1 MINSYPVSVTSLKIV
16 EQELG
21 ATIQRAS
28 SCFELYLAD
37 RNAGNHLEECE
48 LLLDQARGALK
59 LLQLQGATMLA
70 EEMQCLVA
78 TIRAEGKAV
87 TDAALSALS
96 SSFIA
101 IPCYLEHITSRQQ
114 ALPILLAP
122 YIDDLRIAQRKE
134 LLPESS
140 YSGVD
145 IPLTGSLP
153 PPPKAELTE
162 ALPQLV
168 TRLRHMYQLGLLG
181 ILREE
186 SVALKARMMQRAL
199 QRLASVSSG
208 HALTELWQLGEG
220 VMEAFADK
228 KLVVNVNRKRLL
240 SSLDKFIK
248 ALQQGGER
256 ALDAEVPV
264 AVKRELLFLIALS
277 NANGLHALSIREAYS
292 LPDTR
297 FSDEAIVRERR
308 IMQGPNAATINSM
321 VTVMKEELMGA
332 KEVLEIASQ
341 DVSGGAVDFI
351 PLLRILNK
359 MADIL
364 GVVGLKQPAKIL
376 KQQVKRVLRWKEGE
390 EAINN
395 KSLLE
400 VADALLYVESA
411 LSGLDRLDLSGRD
424 LVDASDDA
432 KHELMAR
439 SQLQEAEQLVIKE
452 AQSGITMA
460 KRAITSFVESNY
472 DRVHISNVAVTL
484 NTVRGGLIVLNH
496 QRGAAILASCIGFVQ
511 KTLDEGFRQDRIQ
524 GMLET
529 LADAL
534 IALEHYLAEV
544 EHVRNADDSVLEIAE
559 ESLAALGYPVQ
570 RRDSHAA

>member
-1 MINSYPVSVTSLKIV
+1 VINSYPVSVTSLKIV

-37 RNAGNHLEECE
+37 RASNHLEECE

-59 LLQLQGATMLA
+59 LLQLQGATTLA
-70 EEMQCLVA
+70 EEMQYLVA
-78 TIRAEGKAV
+78 SIRSDATKAV

-122 YIDDLRIAQRKE
+122 YIDDLRIAQRKD
-134 LLPESS
+134 LIPESS
-140 YSGVD
+140 YAGIE
-145 IPLTGSLP
+145 IPLIGNLP
-153 PPPKAELTE
+153 APPKAELTE
-162 ALPQLV
+162 PLPQLV
-168 TRLRHMYQLGLLG
+168 TRLRHMFQLGLLG
-181 ILREE
+181 VIRGE

-199 QRLASVSSG
+199 QRLAAVSSG
-208 HALTELWQLGEG
+208 HSLAELWQLGEG

-228 KLVVNVNRKRLL
+228 KLGINVNRKRLL

-248 ALQQGGER
+248 ALQQGGPP
-256 ALDAEVPV
+256 ALDAEVPT
-264 AVKRELLFLIALS
+264 AIKRELLFLIALS
-277 NANGLHALSIREAYS
+277 DANGINALSIREAYA
-292 LPDTR
+292 LPETR
-297 FSDEAIVRERR
+297 FSDEAITKERR
-308 IMQGPNAATINSM
+308 IMQGPNAATISSM

-341 DVSGGAVDFI
+341 DISGGAVDFI
-351 PLLRILNK
+351 PLLRILNRV
-359 MADIL
+359 ADIL
-364 GVVGLKQPAKIL
+364 GVVGLKQPGKIL

-390 EAINN
+390 EDVTG

-439 SQLQEAEQLVIKE
+439 SQLQEAELLVIKE
-452 AQSGITMA
+452 GQAGITLA

-484 NTVRGGLIVLNH
+484 NTVRGGLILLNH

-511 KTLDEGFRQDRIQ
+511 KTIDEGFRQDRIQ

-570 RRDSHAA
+570 RSSHAA